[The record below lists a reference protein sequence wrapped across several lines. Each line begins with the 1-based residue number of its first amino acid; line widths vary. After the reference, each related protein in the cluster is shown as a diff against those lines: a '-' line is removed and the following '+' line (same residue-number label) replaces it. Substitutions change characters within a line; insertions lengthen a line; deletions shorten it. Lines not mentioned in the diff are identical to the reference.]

1 MPLYEEKFISP
12 FAIRFS
18 QWRIRPTFQDGRVV
32 EESTEE
38 IEALP
43 APSCCEGYQVLLK
56 APFPPIE
63 IIRWRP
69 KLREEDGTKLLDEDG
84 TSILGEPC
92 WFTFDNRRLYC
103 LQAAAVKHWPCH
115 TAAIV
120 HVMHDLPLSKC
131 APKKFQTTDLGCSV
145 RISRRF
151 DVVPPAVWNW
161 TQAVAAAGCS
171 PDELQRTLASIL
183 QDAAK
188 EEWSELLDV
197 PPNVMELLPSRM
209 ARQLDE
215 MLASRGRAGRDLA
228 GLASLGPAV
237 AAARMAAAAAAA
249 SAASTNRAAR
259 TARHTER
266 PVPAVDW
273 TAALDAST
281 PPPAAIGSPV
291 LGSILSKGKPPVSSL
306 GSILSSTAPVL
317 LGLNDLLPPT
327 AAPSSSS
334 SSDSSARL
342 TSTAASWTSG
352 SWPSIS
358 AAASGAEGEQE
369 PEEVANSPHGLGINW
384 NVPAPKPSKQLGLG
398 VFASAAPEDED
409 SDDNCQQQ

>member
-43 APSCCEGYQVLLK
+43 APRGCDGYEVLLK

-69 KLREEDGTKLLDEDG
+69 KLRDEDGTKLLDEDG

-103 LQAAAVKHWPCH
+103 LQAAAVKQWPCH
-115 TAAIV
+115 VAAIV

-151 DVVPPAVWNW
+151 DLVPQAVWNW
-161 TQAVAAAGCS
+161 TQAVSATGVPAEA
-171 PDELQRTLASIL
+171 LQATLACIL
-183 QDAAK
+183 EDAVK
-188 EEWSELLDV
+188 EEWSELQDV
-197 PPNVMELLPSRM
+197 PANLELLPRP
-209 ARQLDE
+209 ACPLQLAGLVPKKD
-215 MLASRGRAGRDLA
+215 RGRDLS
-228 GLASLGPAV
+228 SLGPAV
-237 AAARMAAAAAAA
+237 AAVRMAAAAAAA
-249 SAASTNRAAR
+249 SAASSNQPARTTAAR
-259 TARHTER
+259 STDR
-266 PVPAVDW
+266 PANAQVPAQ
-273 TAALDAST
+273 
-281 PPPAAIGSPV
+281 SPGHLV
-291 LGSILSKGKPPVSSL
+291 LGSIMSAKMPGKDTLPL
-306 GSILSSTAPVL
+306 GSILAGSAPIL

-327 AAPSSSS
+327 AVPSSSS
-334 SSDSSARL
+334 SESSVRMGV
-342 TSTAASWTSG
+342 TSNAASWTSG

-358 AAASGAEGEQE
+358 AVASVTEGEQE
-369 PEEVANSPHGLGINW
+369 VTEEIAPPLGLGINW
-384 NVPAPKPSKQLGLG
+384 SAPVLPKASKQLGLG
-398 VFASAAPEDED
+398 VFAAAEAQDED